1 MAKSKYIQ
9 YFPEIFN
16 EIIEEQNEH
25 IEDYRENG
33 LPGNAGYY
41 YELLA
46 NGFRD
51 IAIGEIVLN
60 KDVIKS
66 KQSFYL
72 AGKMQEVLYQHY
84 DMKKN
89 DITADCVNA
98 NKYTS
103 LFMALLSDN
112 EDLINS
118 LAKLFGGR
126 IKEEEED
133 HEFNKAVGYALKYML
148 LGEMDNAN
156 EYIAELKKHESRK
169 DMKYYDGYSKVL
181 VGIIEKDSLQVN
193 ESLVYM
199 IQCHK
204 KLKDEYN
211 DTPQELLSIP
221 VLGLA
226 KLAMRNGIEVNI
238 DDPLSPSEFLES
250 HTINYPVV
258 DFVD

>member
-1 MAKSKYIQ
+1 MARGKYLQ
-9 YFPEIFN
+9 YFPEVFN
-16 EIIEEQNEH
+16 EAIEEQNEH

-46 NGFRD
+46 DGFRD

-60 KDVIKS
+60 ENVVKS

-72 AGKMQEVLYQHY
+72 AGKMQEVLYRNY
-84 DMKKN
+84 DLKKN
-89 DITADCVNA
+89 DITGDCVNA

-103 LFMALLSDN
+103 LLMALISDN
-112 EDLINS
+112 ESLINS
-118 LAKLFGGR
+118 LAVLFGGR
-126 IKEEEED
+126 TKEEEED
-133 HEFNKAVGYALKYML
+133 HEFNKAVGYALKYIL
-148 LGEMDNAN
+148 LGEMENAK
-156 EYIAELKKHESRK
+156 EYIAELKRLENRK

-181 VGIIEKDSLQVN
+181 DGILEKDVQQVN
-193 ESLVYM
+193 ESLIYM

-204 KLKDEYN
+204 KLKDEYG

-226 KLAMRNGIEVNI
+226 KLAIRNGIEVNI
-238 DDPLSPSEFLES
+238 DDILTPSELLDS
-250 HTINYPVV
+250 HKINYPVV

>member
-1 MAKSKYIQ
+1 MAKGRYIQ
-9 YFPEIFN
+9 YFPEIFK

-46 NGFRD
+46 DGFRD

-60 KDVIKS
+60 EDVIKS

-72 AGKMQEVLYQHY
+72 AGKMQEVLYLNY
-84 DMKKN
+84 DIKKN
-89 DITADCVNA
+89 GITGDCVNS

-103 LFMALLSDN
+103 LFMALISDN
-112 EDLINS
+112 EELINS
-118 LAKLFGGR
+118 LAGLFGGR

-133 HEFNKAVGYALKYML
+133 HEFNKAVGYALKYIL
-148 LGEMDNAN
+148 LDEMEKAKEPID
-156 EYIAELKKHESRK
+156 ELKKLESRK
-169 DMKYYDGYSKVL
+169 DMKFYDGYSRVL
-181 VGIIEKDSLQVN
+181 DGIIEKDNQQVN
-193 ESLVYM
+193 ESLIYM

-204 KLKDEYN
+204 KLKDDYA

-226 KLAMRNGIEVNI
+226 KLAIRNGMEVNI
-238 DDPLSPSEFLES
+238 DDTLAPSQLLES
-250 HTINYPVV
+250 HIINYPVV
-258 DFVD
+258 DFVN